1 MAVVGICLLTA
12 GVMLLIQPPDTPL
25 RTIVQQFLVA
35 FWTRPFA
42 FGQSYGSLVLL
53 AVKAAALIVA
63 LWYSARLIG
72 RVIRFF
78 LDRTQLEEG
87 RKFALQRISAKVIF
101 VFGLFTGIHA
111 AGLDV
116 GNLAVFSGGL
126 GIGLGLGFQTI
137 AKNFASGLILL
148 FEQPVKVGDRVEV
161 AGLQGDIVTIG
172 FRATWVRT
180 NDNVVVV
187 VPNSE
192 FIELQVTNLTL
203 NDRSVRINVPVSV
216 DYSSDPERVRKCLMD
231 VARAHPD
238 VLENPKPDVI
248 FKGFGDSAMDFNLRI
263 WTAKRVTNPG
273 VMASELYF
281 KMHLLLMRDGIQI
294 PYPQRDIHI
303 RSITDAIATAMPAAS
318 ASMADGSAPNS
329 PHLAGSPS
337 LSVNAQA
344 GLESRVGASAAEDE
358 IADQNPRLDVASDV
372 TRRGG

>member
-1 MAVVGICLLTA
+1 MAVVGVCLLTA
-12 GVMLLIQPPDTPL
+12 GVMLLIQPPDMPL
-25 RTIVQQFLVA
+25 RMIVQQFLVA
-35 FWTRPFA
+35 FWDRPFA
-42 FGQSYGSLVLL
+42 FGESYGSLVLL

-63 LWYSARLIG
+63 LWYSARLLG

-101 VFGLFTGIHA
+101 VFGLFSGIHA

-231 VARAHPD
+231 VARSHPD
-238 VLENPKPDVI
+238 VLETPKPDVI

-281 KMHLLLMRDGIQI
+281 KMHFLLLRDGIQI

-329 PHLAGSPS
+329 PHLSGRPAS
-337 LSVNAQA
+337 SVNAQA
-344 GLESRVGASAAEDE
+344 GLESREEASAAEGE
-358 IADQNPRLDVASDV
+358 IAGQNPRPGV
-372 TRRGG
+372 TRRDG